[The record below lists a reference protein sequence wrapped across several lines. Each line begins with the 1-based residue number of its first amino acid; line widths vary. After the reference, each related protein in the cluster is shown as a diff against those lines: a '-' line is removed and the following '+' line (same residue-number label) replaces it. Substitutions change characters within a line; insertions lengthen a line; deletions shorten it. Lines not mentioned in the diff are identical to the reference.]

1 MNNPDPAHARCVRY
15 PKTAWSKWA
24 KTTHQSDVLY
34 RCPACGTMWL
44 HQHWNIDSPETALEE
59 RGRRNYEWTCL
70 TSDAVEEIGQALS
83 SGALIPQNRFR
94 A

>member
-1 MNNPDPAHARCVRY
+1 
-15 PKTAWSKWA
+15 
-24 KTTHQSDVLY
+24 
-34 RCPACGTMWL
+34 MWL